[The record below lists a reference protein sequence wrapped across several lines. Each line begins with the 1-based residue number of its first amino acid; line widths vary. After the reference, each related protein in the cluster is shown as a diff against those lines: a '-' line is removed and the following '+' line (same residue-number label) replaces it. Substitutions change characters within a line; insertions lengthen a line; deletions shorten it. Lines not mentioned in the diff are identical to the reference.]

1 MICGRAT
8 VPGLLF
14 LLPVGDSWFWLMST
28 GTCKLYSYDKL
39 PGFSGCCYCFVAT
52 ITEKNPCKR
61 CTFLLKIWVQNW
73 GWRLS
78 MAWCNKHVIS
88 TTVLNILKVYL
99 FVSNWCLP
107 TELELV
113 LYLGFKL
120 GGAAYLCSYGLFVGF
135 MANISKI
142 SKDIPQ
148 FVMKN
153 PKISSLCWCYRFVQY
168 GNWGCYMFT
177 GHSHQICSSV
187 WLSCWEAFW
196 MGLSWSSSGMIQYC
210 TRIHSMSVKMQ
221 GLNDCLAK
229 TVKEILV

>member
-73 GWRLS
+73 GLRLS
-78 MAWCNKHVIS
+78 MAWCNKPVIS

-120 GGAAYLCSYGLFVGF
+120 GSAAYLCSYGLFVGF

-142 SKDIPQ
+142 SKTSLSLLWKIP
-148 FVMKN
+148 
-153 PKISSLCWCYRFVQY
+153 RFLVCA
-168 GNWGCYMFT
+168 GVIGLFSMVT
-177 GHSHQICSSV
+177 EVVICSQDIVTRFAHQSGYHVERRFGWDCHGLPVV
-187 WLSCWEAFW
+187 WFNIVQEYIL
-196 MGLSWSSSGMIQYC
+196 
-210 TRIHSMSVKMQ
+210 
-221 GLNDCLAK
+221 CL
-229 TVKEILV
+229 